1 MTDTSSVPPRDNSL
15 PGDWLNSIHQGDCLQ
30 VLAQLPDESIDL
42 VVTSPPYNLRNS
54 TGNGSR
60 AWPGYDGYTDDLPHE
75 EYVAWQRQCIDEML
89 RVLKPT
95 GAIFYNHT
103 WRVQDGR
110 FQGRA
115 DILDGFPLRQV
126 IIWHQAGSVNR
137 NPGYFVPD
145 YEVIYLI
152 TKPKFRLVNS
162 CTDGAVWRI
171 NQEQSGDF
179 PDLPVWPVELPRR
192 AIAATNAQI
201 VLDPFIGSGTTA
213 VAAVLEGRDFIGI
226 EQSARHVEIA
236 RQRVAEALN
245 GAVPALPP
253 SPLPA
258 DVPEFE
264 HPRFR
269 GSVQVVF
276 DHVQSVLAANGWVPA
291 VLHQANVASDLAL
304 SKITVVRA
312 IQALKTAGAIVVHNH
327 GRWSTYALGN
337 GQPQPV
343 ISSISAAVTSAMSA
357 HFEPASNPEN
367 DVTSAKNAVT
377 SAMSAHFEPASNP
390 ENDVTSAKNA
400 VTSAMSAHFEPA
412 SNPENDVTSAKNAV
426 TSAMSAHFEPA
437 SNPENDVTSAKNAVT
452 SAMSAHFEPASNPE
466 NDVTSAKNDV
476 TSAMSAHFEPAS
488 NPENDVTSAKNDVT
502 SVIWAQND
510 VTPSENDVTSTPGL
524 GPGLIL
530 LSSRLLKY
538 PGPGAQQLGKND
550 VTSLNTGDGRISAS
564 IAWVDTAR
572 VLRQQMPPPQFEEFL
587 APCAGHSWAGDTLTV
602 AAASAFAVQWL
613 ELTLHQDMADQALST
628 VVGSECSVAYRHL
641 PDVAILGSSIVDDQT
656 SALPTSSAEPDFCPM
671 HEEKHLRRRTR
682 YPSMLRHEKKHGD
695 EIYYCAGENGTCSW
709 VFSAQAGVLLP
720 AGQLQRE
727 PGEVQA
733 AYVLKRRGRGL

>member
-390 ENDVTSAKNA
+390 E
-400 VTSAMSAHFEPA
+400 H
-412 SNPENDVTSAKNAV
+412 
-426 TSAMSAHFEPA
+426 
-437 SNPENDVTSAKNAVT
+437 
-452 SAMSAHFEPASNPE
+452 
-466 NDVTSAKNDV
+466 DVTSAKNDV

>member
-15 PGDWLNSIHQGDCLQ
+15 PSDWLNSIHQGDCLQ

-152 TKPKFRLVNS
+152 TKPKFRLLNS

-276 DHVQSVLAANGWVPA
+276 DHVQNVLAANGWVPA

-343 ISSISAAVTSAMSA
+343 ISSISADVTSAMSA
-357 HFEPASNPEN
+357 HFEPASSPEN
-367 DVTSAKNAVT
+367 DVTSA
-377 SAMSAHFEPASNP
+377 E
-390 ENDVTSAKNA
+390 
-400 VTSAMSAHFEPA
+400 
-412 SNPENDVTSAKNAV
+412 
-426 TSAMSAHFEPA
+426 
-437 SNPENDVTSAKNAVT
+437 
-452 SAMSAHFEPASNPE
+452 
-466 NDVTSAKNDV
+466 NDV

-488 NPENDVTSAKNDVT
+488 SPENDVTSAENDVT
-502 SVIWAQND
+502 SAMSAHFEPASSPENDVTSAENDVTSAIWAQND
-510 VTPSENDVTSTPGL
+510 VTPSENDVTSTP

-550 VTSLNTGDGRISAS
+550 VTSLNTGDGGISAS
-564 IAWVDTAR
+564 IAWVDTAQ

-641 PDVAILGSSIVDDQT
+641 PAVAISGSSIVDDQT

-709 VFSAQAGVLLP
+709 VFSAQAGVLVP

>member
-390 ENDVTSAKNA
+390 ENDVTSAKND

-412 SNPENDVTSAKNAV
+412 SNPENDVTSAKN
-426 TSAMSAHFEPA
+426 
-437 SNPENDVTSAKNAVT
+437 DVT

>member
-276 DHVQSVLAANGWVPA
+276 NHVQSVLAANGWVPA

-343 ISSISAAVTSAMSA
+343 ISSISADVTSAMSA
-357 HFEPASNPEN
+357 HFEPASSPEN
-367 DVTSAKNAVT
+367 DVTSAQ
-377 SAMSAHFEPASNP
+377 
-390 ENDVTSAKNA
+390 
-400 VTSAMSAHFEPA
+400 
-412 SNPENDVTSAKNAV
+412 
-426 TSAMSAHFEPA
+426 
-437 SNPENDVTSAKNAVT
+437 
-452 SAMSAHFEPASNPE
+452 
-466 NDVTSAKNDV
+466 NDV

-488 NPENDVTSAKNDVT
+488 SPENDVTSAQNDVT
-502 SVIWAQND
+502 SAMSAHFEPASSPENDVTSAQNDVTSAMSAHFEPASSPENDVTSAIRAQND
-510 VTPSENDVTSTPGL
+510 VTPSENDVTSTPGP

-550 VTSLNTGDGRISAS
+550 VTSLNTGDGGISAS
-564 IAWVDTAR
+564 IAWVDTAQ

-628 VVGSECSVAYRHL
+628 VVGSECSVVYRHL
-641 PDVAILGSSIVDDQT
+641 PDVAISGSLIVDDQT

-709 VFSAQAGVLLP
+709 VFSAQAGVLVP

>member
-343 ISSISAAVTSAMSA
+343 ISSISADVTSAMSA
-357 HFEPASNPEN
+357 HFEPAS
-367 DVTSAKNAVT
+367 S
-377 SAMSAHFEPASNP
+377 
-390 ENDVTSAKNA
+390 
-400 VTSAMSAHFEPA
+400 
-412 SNPENDVTSAKNAV
+412 
-426 TSAMSAHFEPA
+426 
-437 SNPENDVTSAKNAVT
+437 
-452 SAMSAHFEPASNPE
+452 PE

-488 NPENDVTSAKNDVT
+488 SPENDVTSAKNDVT
-502 SVIWAQND
+502 SAMSAHFEPASSPEND
-510 VTPSENDVTSTPGL
+510 VTSAKNDVTSAMSAHFEPASSPENDVTSAKNDVTSAIGDSAHFELKMNVTPSENDVTSTP

-550 VTSLNTGDGRISAS
+550 VTSLNTGDGGISAS
-564 IAWVDTAR
+564 IAWVDTAQ

-641 PDVAILGSSIVDDQT
+641 PDVAISGSSIVDDQT
-656 SALPTSSAEPDFCPM
+656 SALPTSSAQPDFCPM

-709 VFSAQAGVLLP
+709 VFSAQAGVLVP

>member
-343 ISSISAAVTSAMSA
+343 ISSISADVTSAMSA
-357 HFEPASNPEN
+357 HFEPAS
-367 DVTSAKNAVT
+367 S
-377 SAMSAHFEPASNP
+377 
-390 ENDVTSAKNA
+390 
-400 VTSAMSAHFEPA
+400 
-412 SNPENDVTSAKNAV
+412 
-426 TSAMSAHFEPA
+426 
-437 SNPENDVTSAKNAVT
+437 
-452 SAMSAHFEPASNPE
+452 PE

-488 NPENDVTSAKNDVT
+488 SPENDVTSAKNDVT
-502 SVIWAQND
+502 SAMSAHFEPASSPENDVTSAKNDVTSAMSAHFEPASSPENDVTSAIWAQND
-510 VTPSENDVTSTPGL
+510 VTPSENDVTSTPGP

-530 LSSRLLKY
+530 LSSRLLKC

-550 VTSLNTGDGRISAS
+550 VTSLNTGDGGISAS
-564 IAWVDTAR
+564 IAWVDTAQ

-628 VVGSECSVAYRHL
+628 VVGSDCSVAYRHL
-641 PDVAILGSSIVDDQT
+641 PDVAISGSSIVDDQT

-709 VFSAQAGVLLP
+709 VFSAQAGVLVP

>member
-367 DVTSAKNAVT
+367 DVTS
-377 SAMSAHFEPASNP
+377 SF
-390 ENDVTSAKNA
+390 
-400 VTSAMSAHFEPA
+400 
-412 SNPENDVTSAKNAV
+412 
-426 TSAMSAHFEPA
+426 
-437 SNPENDVTSAKNAVT
+437 
-452 SAMSAHFEPASNPE
+452 
-466 NDVTSAKNDV
+466 
-476 TSAMSAHFEPAS
+476 
-488 NPENDVTSAKNDVT
+488 
-502 SVIWAQND
+502 
-510 VTPSENDVTSTPGL
+510 
-524 GPGLIL
+524 
-530 LSSRLLKY
+530 
-538 PGPGAQQLGKND
+538 
-550 VTSLNTGDGRISAS
+550 
-564 IAWVDTAR
+564 
-572 VLRQQMPPPQFEEFL
+572 
-587 APCAGHSWAGDTLTV
+587 
-602 AAASAFAVQWL
+602 
-613 ELTLHQDMADQALST
+613 
-628 VVGSECSVAYRHL
+628 
-641 PDVAILGSSIVDDQT
+641 
-656 SALPTSSAEPDFCPM
+656 
-671 HEEKHLRRRTR
+671 
-682 YPSMLRHEKKHGD
+682 
-695 EIYYCAGENGTCSW
+695 
-709 VFSAQAGVLLP
+709 
-720 AGQLQRE
+720 
-727 PGEVQA
+727 
-733 AYVLKRRGRGL
+733 

>member
-343 ISSISAAVTSAMSA
+343 ISSISADVTSAMSA
-357 HFEPASNPEN
+357 HFEPAS
-367 DVTSAKNAVT
+367 S
-377 SAMSAHFEPASNP
+377 
-390 ENDVTSAKNA
+390 
-400 VTSAMSAHFEPA
+400 
-412 SNPENDVTSAKNAV
+412 
-426 TSAMSAHFEPA
+426 
-437 SNPENDVTSAKNAVT
+437 
-452 SAMSAHFEPASNPE
+452 PE

-488 NPENDVTSAKNDVT
+488 SPENDVTSAKNDVT
-502 SVIWAQND
+502 SAMSAHFEPASSPENDVTSAKNDVTSAMSAHFEPASSPENDVTSAKNDVTSAIWAQND
-510 VTPSENDVTSTPGL
+510 VTPSENDVTSTP

-538 PGPGAQQLGKND
+538 PGPGAQQSGKND
-550 VTSLNTGDGRISAS
+550 VTSLNTGDGGISAS
-564 IAWVDTAR
+564 IAWVDTAQ

-628 VVGSECSVAYRHL
+628 VVGSECSVVYRHL
-641 PDVAILGSSIVDDQT
+641 PDVAISGSSIVDDQT

-709 VFSAQAGVLLP
+709 VFSAQAGVLVP

>member
-15 PGDWLNSIHQGDCLQ
+15 PGDWLNSILQGDCLQ

-75 EYVAWQRQCIDEML
+75 EYVVWQRQCIDEML

-213 VAAVLEGRDFIGI
+213 VAAVLEGRGFIGI

-343 ISSISAAVTSAMSA
+343 ISSISADVTSAMSA
-357 HFEPASNPEN
+357 HFELASNPENDVTSAKNDVTSAMSAHFELASNPEN

-377 SAMSAHFEPASNP
+377 SAMSAHFEL
-390 ENDVTSAKNA
+390 
-400 VTSAMSAHFEPA
+400 
-412 SNPENDVTSAKNAV
+412 
-426 TSAMSAHFEPA
+426 
-437 SNPENDVTSAKNAVT
+437 
-452 SAMSAHFEPASNPE
+452 ASNPE

-502 SVIWAQND
+502 SVIWAQNN

-530 LSSRLLKY
+530 LSYRLLKY
-538 PGPGAQQLGKND
+538 PGPGTQQLGKND

-564 IAWVDTAR
+564 IAWVDTAQ

-641 PDVAILGSSIVDDQT
+641 PDVAISGSSIVDEQT
-656 SALPTSSAEPDFCPM
+656 SALATSSAEPDFCPM

>member
-1 MTDTSSVPPRDNSL
+1 M
-15 PGDWLNSIHQGDCLQ
+15 
-30 VLAQLPDESIDL
+30 
-42 VVTSPPYNLRNS
+42 
-54 TGNGSR
+54 
-60 AWPGYDGYTDDLPHE
+60 
-75 EYVAWQRQCIDEML
+75 
-89 RVLKPT
+89 
-95 GAIFYNHT
+95 
-103 WRVQDGR
+103 
-110 FQGRA
+110 
-115 DILDGFPLRQV
+115 
-126 IIWHQAGSVNR
+126 
-137 NPGYFVPD
+137 
-145 YEVIYLI
+145 IYLI

-253 SPLPA
+253 SPLPT

-390 ENDVTSAKNA
+390 ENDVTSAKN
-400 VTSAMSAHFEPA
+400 
-412 SNPENDVTSAKNAV
+412 DV

-510 VTPSENDVTSTPGL
+510 VTPSENDVTSTPGS

-564 IAWVDTAR
+564 IAWVDTAQ

-613 ELTLHQDMADQALST
+613 ELTLHQGMADQALST

-641 PDVAILGSSIVDDQT
+641 PDVAISGSSIVDDQT

-720 AGQLQRE
+720 AGELQRE

>member
-343 ISSISAAVTSAMSA
+343 ISSISADVTSAMSA
-357 HFEPASNPEN
+357 HFEPAS
-367 DVTSAKNAVT
+367 S
-377 SAMSAHFEPASNP
+377 
-390 ENDVTSAKNA
+390 
-400 VTSAMSAHFEPA
+400 
-412 SNPENDVTSAKNAV
+412 
-426 TSAMSAHFEPA
+426 
-437 SNPENDVTSAKNAVT
+437 
-452 SAMSAHFEPASNPE
+452 PE

-488 NPENDVTSAKNDVT
+488 SPENDVTSAKNDVT
-502 SVIWAQND
+502 SAMSAHFEPASSPENDVTSAKNDVTSAMSAHFEPASSPENDVTSAIWAQND
-510 VTPSENDVTSTPGL
+510 VTPSENDVTSTPGPGL
-524 GPGLIL
+524 PGPGPGLIL

-550 VTSLNTGDGRISAS
+550 VTSLNTGDGGISAS
-564 IAWVDTAR
+564 IAWVDTAQ

-628 VVGSECSVAYRHL
+628 VVGSECSVVYRHL
-641 PDVAILGSSIVDDQT
+641 PDVAISGSLIVDDQT

-709 VFSAQAGVLLP
+709 VFSAQAGVLVP

>member
-343 ISSISAAVTSAMSA
+343 ISSISADVTSAMSA
-357 HFEPASNPEN
+357 HFEAPS
-367 DVTSAKNAVT
+367 S
-377 SAMSAHFEPASNP
+377 
-390 ENDVTSAKNA
+390 
-400 VTSAMSAHFEPA
+400 
-412 SNPENDVTSAKNAV
+412 
-426 TSAMSAHFEPA
+426 
-437 SNPENDVTSAKNAVT
+437 
-452 SAMSAHFEPASNPE
+452 PE

-476 TSAMSAHFEPAS
+476 TSAMSAHFEAPS
-488 NPENDVTSAKNDVT
+488 SPENDVTSAKNDVT
-502 SVIWAQND
+502 SAMSAHFEAPSSPENDVTSAIWAQND
-510 VTPSENDVTSTPGL
+510 VTPSENDVTSTP

-538 PGPGAQQLGKND
+538 PGPGAQQLGEND
-550 VTSLNTGDGRISAS
+550 VTSLNTGDGGISAS
-564 IAWVDTAR
+564 IAWVDTAQ

-628 VVGSECSVAYRHL
+628 VVGSECSVVYRHL
-641 PDVAILGSSIVDDQT
+641 PDVAISGSSIVDDQT

-709 VFSAQAGVLLP
+709 VFSAQAGVLVP

>member
-89 RVLKPT
+89 RVLKST

-343 ISSISAAVTSAMSA
+343 ISSISADVTSAMSA
-357 HFEPASNPEN
+357 HFEAPS
-367 DVTSAKNAVT
+367 S
-377 SAMSAHFEPASNP
+377 
-390 ENDVTSAKNA
+390 
-400 VTSAMSAHFEPA
+400 
-412 SNPENDVTSAKNAV
+412 
-426 TSAMSAHFEPA
+426 
-437 SNPENDVTSAKNAVT
+437 
-452 SAMSAHFEPASNPE
+452 PE

-476 TSAMSAHFEPAS
+476 TSAMSAHFEAPS
-488 NPENDVTSAKNDVT
+488 SPENDVTSAKNDVT
-502 SVIWAQND
+502 SAMSAHFEAPSSPENDVTSAKNDVTSAMSAHFEAPSSPENDVTSAKNDVTSAMSAHFEAPSSPENDVTSAKNDVTSAMSAHFEAPSSPENDVTSAIWAQND
-510 VTPSENDVTSTPGL
+510 VTPSENDVTSTPG
-524 GPGLIL
+524 PGLIL
-530 LSSRLLKY
+530 LSSRLSKY

-550 VTSLNTGDGRISAS
+550 VTSLNTGDGGISAS
-564 IAWVDTAR
+564 IAWVDTAQ

-628 VVGSECSVAYRHL
+628 VVGSECSVVYRHL
-641 PDVAILGSSIVDDQT
+641 PDVAISGSSIVDDQT

-709 VFSAQAGVLLP
+709 VFSAQAGVLVP

>member
-15 PGDWLNSIHQGDCLQ
+15 PGDWLNSILQGDCLQ

-115 DILDGFPLRQV
+115 DILDGFPLRQI

-162 CTDGAVWRI
+162 CTYGAVWRI

-213 VAAVLEGRDFIGI
+213 VAAVLEGRGFIGI
-226 EQSARHVEIA
+226 EQSARHVEMA

-343 ISSISAAVTSAMSA
+343 IFSISA
-357 HFEPASNPEN
+357 
-367 DVTSAKNAVT
+367 D
-377 SAMSAHFEPASNP
+377 
-390 ENDVTSAKNA
+390 
-400 VTSAMSAHFEPA
+400 
-412 SNPENDVTSAKNAV
+412 
-426 TSAMSAHFEPA
+426 
-437 SNPENDVTSAKNAVT
+437 VT

-502 SVIWAQND
+502 SAMSAHFEPASNPENAVTSVIWAQND
-510 VTPSENDVTSTPGL
+510 VTPSENDVTSTPGS

-530 LSSRLLKY
+530 LSSRLLNY

-550 VTSLNTGDGRISAS
+550 VTSLNTGDGKISAS
-564 IAWVDTAR
+564 IAWVDTAQ
-572 VLRQQMPPPQFEEFL
+572 VLRQQMPPQQFEEFL

-613 ELTLHQDMADQALST
+613 ELMLHQDMADQALST

-641 PDVAILGSSIVDDQT
+641 PDVAISGSSIVDDQT

-709 VFSAQAGVLLP
+709 VFP
-720 AGQLQRE
+720 
-727 PGEVQA
+727 
-733 AYVLKRRGRGL
+733 LKREFYSQLVNFRGSPARCRRLMC

>member
-343 ISSISAAVTSAMSA
+343 ISSISADVTSAMSA
-357 HFEPASNPEN
+357 HFEPAS
-367 DVTSAKNAVT
+367 S
-377 SAMSAHFEPASNP
+377 
-390 ENDVTSAKNA
+390 
-400 VTSAMSAHFEPA
+400 
-412 SNPENDVTSAKNAV
+412 
-426 TSAMSAHFEPA
+426 
-437 SNPENDVTSAKNAVT
+437 
-452 SAMSAHFEPASNPE
+452 PE

-488 NPENDVTSAKNDVT
+488 SPENDVTSAKNDVT
-502 SVIWAQND
+502 SAMSAHFEPASSPENDVTSAKNDVTSAMSAHFEPASSPENDVTSAIRAQND
-510 VTPSENDVTSTPGL
+510 VTPSENDVTSIP

-550 VTSLNTGDGRISAS
+550 VTSLNTGDGGISAS
-564 IAWVDTAR
+564 IAWVDTAQ

-628 VVGSECSVAYRHL
+628 VVGSECSVVYRHL
-641 PDVAILGSSIVDDQT
+641 PDVAISGSSIVDDQT

-709 VFSAQAGVLLP
+709 VFSAQAGVLVP

>member
-390 ENDVTSAKNA
+390 ENDVTS
-400 VTSAMSAHFEPA
+400 
-412 SNPENDVTSAKNAV
+412 
-426 TSAMSAHFEPA
+426 
-437 SNPENDVTSAKNAVT
+437 
-452 SAMSAHFEPASNPE
+452 
-466 NDVTSAKNDV
+466 
-476 TSAMSAHFEPAS
+476 FEPAS

>member
-337 GQPQPV
+337 GQSQPV
-343 ISSISAAVTSAMSA
+343 ISSISADVTSAMSA
-357 HFEPASNPEN
+357 HFEPAS
-367 DVTSAKNAVT
+367 S
-377 SAMSAHFEPASNP
+377 
-390 ENDVTSAKNA
+390 
-400 VTSAMSAHFEPA
+400 
-412 SNPENDVTSAKNAV
+412 
-426 TSAMSAHFEPA
+426 
-437 SNPENDVTSAKNAVT
+437 
-452 SAMSAHFEPASNPE
+452 PE

-488 NPENDVTSAKNDVT
+488 SPENDVTSAKNDVT
-502 SVIWAQND
+502 SAMSAHFEPASSPENDVTSAKNDVTSAMSAHFEPASSPENDVTSAKNDVTSAMSAHFEPASSPENDVTSAIWAQND
-510 VTPSENDVTSTPGL
+510 VTPSENDVTSTPGP

-530 LSSRLLKY
+530 LSSNLLKY

-550 VTSLNTGDGRISAS
+550 VTSLNTGDGGISAS
-564 IAWVDTAR
+564 IAWVDTAQ

-641 PDVAILGSSIVDDQT
+641 PDVAISGSSIVDDQT

-709 VFSAQAGVLLP
+709 VFSAQAGVLVP

-733 AYVLKRRGRGL
+733 TYVLKRRGRGL

>member
-60 AWPGYDGYTDDLPHE
+60 AWPGYDGYTDDLPHK

-179 PDLPVWPVELPRR
+179 PDLPVWPVELPQR

-343 ISSISAAVTSAMSA
+343 ISSISADVTSAMSA
-357 HFEPASNPEN
+357 HFEPASSQMLHQPKM
-367 DVTSAKNAVT
+367 TLHRRCRLILSP
-377 SAMSAHFEPASNP
+377 HPAL
-390 ENDVTSAKNA
+390 K
-400 VTSAMSAHFEPA
+400 MMLHLCC
-412 SNPENDVTSAKNAV
+412 
-426 TSAMSAHFEPA
+426 
-437 SNPENDVTSAKNAVT
+437 
-452 SAMSAHFEPASNPE
+452 PE

-488 NPENDVTSAKNDVT
+488 SPENDVTSAKNDVT
-502 SVIWAQND
+502 SAMSAHFEPASSPENDVTSAKNDVTSAMSAHFEPASSPENDVTSAIWAQND
-510 VTPSENDVTSTPGL
+510 VTPSENDVTSTPGP

-550 VTSLNTGDGRISAS
+550 VTSLNTGDGGISAS
-564 IAWVDTAR
+564 IAWVDTAQ

-628 VVGSECSVAYRHL
+628 VVGSECSVVYRHL
-641 PDVAILGSSIVDDQT
+641 PDVAISGSLIVDDQT

-709 VFSAQAGVLLP
+709 VFSAQAGVLVP

>member
-343 ISSISAAVTSAMSA
+343 ISSISADVTSAMSA
-357 HFEPASNPEN
+357 HFEPAS
-367 DVTSAKNAVT
+367 S
-377 SAMSAHFEPASNP
+377 
-390 ENDVTSAKNA
+390 
-400 VTSAMSAHFEPA
+400 
-412 SNPENDVTSAKNAV
+412 
-426 TSAMSAHFEPA
+426 
-437 SNPENDVTSAKNAVT
+437 
-452 SAMSAHFEPASNPE
+452 PE

-488 NPENDVTSAKNDVT
+488 SPENDVTSAKNDVT
-502 SVIWAQND
+502 SAMSAHFEPASSPENDVTSAKNDVTSAMSAHFEPASSPENDVTSAIWAQND
-510 VTPSENDVTSTPGL
+510 VTPSENDVTSTPGP

-550 VTSLNTGDGRISAS
+550 VTSLNTGDGGISAS
-564 IAWVDTAR
+564 IAWVDTAQ

-628 VVGSECSVAYRHL
+628 VVGSECSVVYRHL
-641 PDVAILGSSIVDDQT
+641 PDVAISGSLIVDDQT

-709 VFSAQAGVLLP
+709 VFSAQAGVLVP

>member
-1 MTDTSSVPPRDNSL
+1 MTDTSSVPPLDNSL

-236 RQRVAEALN
+236 WQRVAEALN

-367 DVTSAKNAVT
+367 DVTSAKN
-377 SAMSAHFEPASNP
+377 
-390 ENDVTSAKNA
+390 D
-400 VTSAMSAHFEPA
+400 
-412 SNPENDVTSAKNAV
+412 
-426 TSAMSAHFEPA
+426 
-437 SNPENDVTSAKNAVT
+437 VT

-488 NPENDVTSAKNDVT
+488 NPENDVTSAKNDVTSAMSAHFEPASNPENDVTSAKNAVTSAMSAHFEPASNPENDVT

-564 IAWVDTAR
+564 IAWADTAR

-656 SALPTSSAEPDFCPM
+656 SALPTSSAERDFCPM

>member
-343 ISSISAAVTSAMSA
+343 ISSISADVTSAMSA
-357 HFEPASNPEN
+357 HFEPAS
-367 DVTSAKNAVT
+367 S
-377 SAMSAHFEPASNP
+377 
-390 ENDVTSAKNA
+390 
-400 VTSAMSAHFEPA
+400 
-412 SNPENDVTSAKNAV
+412 
-426 TSAMSAHFEPA
+426 
-437 SNPENDVTSAKNAVT
+437 
-452 SAMSAHFEPASNPE
+452 PE

-488 NPENDVTSAKNDVT
+488 SPENDVTSAKNDVT
-502 SVIWAQND
+502 SAMSAHFEPASSPENDVTSAIWAQND
-510 VTPSENDVTSTPGL
+510 VTPSENDVTSTPGP

-550 VTSLNTGDGRISAS
+550 VTSLNTGDGGISAS
-564 IAWVDTAR
+564 IAWVDTAQ

-628 VVGSECSVAYRHL
+628 VVGSECSVVYHHL
-641 PDVAILGSSIVDDQT
+641 PDVAISGSSIVDDQT

-709 VFSAQAGVLLP
+709 VFSAQAGVLVP

-733 AYVLKRRGRGL
+733 AYVLTRRGRGL

>member
-343 ISSISAAVTSAMSA
+343 ISSISADVTSAMSA
-357 HFEPASNPEN
+357 HFEPAS
-367 DVTSAKNAVT
+367 S
-377 SAMSAHFEPASNP
+377 
-390 ENDVTSAKNA
+390 
-400 VTSAMSAHFEPA
+400 
-412 SNPENDVTSAKNAV
+412 
-426 TSAMSAHFEPA
+426 
-437 SNPENDVTSAKNAVT
+437 
-452 SAMSAHFEPASNPE
+452 PE

-488 NPENDVTSAKNDVT
+488 SPENDVTSAKNDVT
-502 SVIWAQND
+502 SAMSAHFEPASSPENDVTSAKNDVTSAMSAHFEPASSPENDVTSAIWAQND
-510 VTPSENDVTSTPGL
+510 VTPSENDVTSTPGS
-524 GPGLIL
+524 GLIL
-530 LSSRLLKY
+530 LSSKLLKY
-538 PGPGAQQLGKND
+538 PGPGPQQLGKND
-550 VTSLNTGDGRISAS
+550 VTSLNTGDGGISAS
-564 IAWVDTAR
+564 IAWVDTAQ

-628 VVGSECSVAYRHL
+628 VVGSECSVVYRHL
-641 PDVAILGSSIVDDQT
+641 PDVAISGSSIVDDQT

-695 EIYYCAGENGTCSW
+695 EIYYCVGENGTCSW
-709 VFSAQAGVLLP
+709 VFSAQAGVLVP

>member
-343 ISSISAAVTSAMSA
+343 ISSISADVTSAMSA
-357 HFEPASNPEN
+357 HFEPAS
-367 DVTSAKNAVT
+367 S
-377 SAMSAHFEPASNP
+377 
-390 ENDVTSAKNA
+390 
-400 VTSAMSAHFEPA
+400 
-412 SNPENDVTSAKNAV
+412 
-426 TSAMSAHFEPA
+426 
-437 SNPENDVTSAKNAVT
+437 
-452 SAMSAHFEPASNPE
+452 PE

-488 NPENDVTSAKNDVT
+488 SPENDVTSAKNDVT
-502 SVIWAQND
+502 SAMSAHFEPASSPENDVTSAKNDVTSAMSAHFEPASSPENDVTSAIWAQND
-510 VTPSENDVTSTPGL
+510 VTPSENDVTSTPGP

-550 VTSLNTGDGRISAS
+550 VTSLNTGDGGISAS
-564 IAWVDTAR
+564 IAWVDTAQ

-628 VVGSECSVAYRHL
+628 VVGSECSVVYRHL
-641 PDVAILGSSIVDDQT
+641 PDVAIAGSLIVDDQT

-709 VFSAQAGVLLP
+709 VFSAQAGVLVP

>member
-412 SNPENDVTSAKNAV
+412 SNPENDVTSAKN
-426 TSAMSAHFEPA
+426 
-437 SNPENDVTSAKNAVT
+437 
-452 SAMSAHFEPASNPE
+452 
-466 NDVTSAKNDV
+466 DV

>member
-343 ISSISAAVTSAMSA
+343 ISSISADVTSAMSA
-357 HFEPASNPEN
+357 HFELAS
-367 DVTSAKNAVT
+367 S
-377 SAMSAHFEPASNP
+377 
-390 ENDVTSAKNA
+390 
-400 VTSAMSAHFEPA
+400 
-412 SNPENDVTSAKNAV
+412 
-426 TSAMSAHFEPA
+426 
-437 SNPENDVTSAKNAVT
+437 
-452 SAMSAHFEPASNPE
+452 PE

-476 TSAMSAHFEPAS
+476 TSA
-488 NPENDVTSAKNDVT
+488 
-502 SVIWAQND
+502 IWAQND
-510 VTPSENDVTSTPGL
+510 VTPSENDVTSIP

-564 IAWVDTAR
+564 IAWADTAQ

-641 PDVAILGSSIVDDQT
+641 PDVAISGSSIVDDQT

-695 EIYYCAGENGTCSW
+695 EIHYCAGENGTCSW
-709 VFSAQAGVLLP
+709 VFSAQAGVLVP

>member
-1 MTDTSSVPPRDNSL
+1 MTDTSSLPPRDDSL
-15 PGDWLNSIHQGDCLQ
+15 PADWLNQIHHGDCLQ
-30 VLAQLPDESIDL
+30 MLAQLPDESVDL

-75 EYVAWQRQCIDEML
+75 VYVAWQRQCIDEML

-192 AIAATNAQI
+192 AIAATDAQI

-213 VAAVLEGRDFIGI
+213 VAALLEGRDYIGI

-276 DHVQSVLAANGWVPA
+276 DHVKGVLAANGWAPA

-312 IQALKTAGAIVVHNH
+312 IQVLKTAGAIVVHNH

-343 ISSISAAVTSAMSA
+343 ISSITA
-357 HFEPASNPEN
+357 
-367 DVTSAKNAVT
+367 DVTPAMWAQNEPT
-377 SAMSAHFEPASNP
+377 SS
-390 ENDVTSAKNA
+390 
-400 VTSAMSAHFEPA
+400 
-412 SNPENDVTSAKNAV
+412 
-426 TSAMSAHFEPA
+426 
-437 SNPENDVTSAKNAVT
+437 
-452 SAMSAHFEPASNPE
+452 PE

-476 TSAMSAHFEPAS
+476 TSGKNDVTSPMSAHFGAPSSPKNDVTSGKNDVTSPMSAHFGAPSSPENDVISAKNDVTSAMSAHFGGPS
-488 NPENDVTSAKNDVT
+488 SPENDVTSAKNDVT
-502 SVIWAQND
+502 SPMWAQND
-510 VTPSENDVTSTPGL
+510 VTSAKNDVTSVP
-524 GPGLIL
+524 GPGPGYFNNLEGSKINPG
-530 LSSRLLKY
+530 
-538 PGPGAQQLGKND
+538 PGPGAEESGKND
-550 VTSLNTGDGRISAS
+550 VTSLNPGDGRISATV
-564 IAWVDTAR
+564 AWVDTAQ
-572 VLRQQMPPPQFEEFL
+572 VLRRQMPHAQFEEFL

-602 AAASAFAVQWL
+602 AAATGFAVQWL

-641 PDVAILGSSIVDDQT
+641 PDVAISGPWIVDDQT
-656 SALPTSSAEPDFCPM
+656 PALPTSSSEPDFCPM

-709 VFSAQAGVLLP
+709 VFSAQAGVFVP
-720 AGQLQRE
+720 DGQLQRE

>member
-343 ISSISAAVTSAMSA
+343 ISSISADVTSAMSA
-357 HFEPASNPEN
+357 HFEPASSPEN
-367 DVTSAKNAVT
+367 DVTSA
-377 SAMSAHFEPASNP
+377 E
-390 ENDVTSAKNA
+390 
-400 VTSAMSAHFEPA
+400 
-412 SNPENDVTSAKNAV
+412 
-426 TSAMSAHFEPA
+426 
-437 SNPENDVTSAKNAVT
+437 
-452 SAMSAHFEPASNPE
+452 
-466 NDVTSAKNDV
+466 NDV

-488 NPENDVTSAKNDVT
+488 SPRKMMLHQLKMT
-502 SVIWAQND
+502 
-510 VTPSENDVTSTPGL
+510 L
-524 GPGLIL
+524 HRRCRLIL
-530 LSSRLLKY
+530 SPHPALKMMLHQLKMTLHRRCRLILSPHPALKMMLHQLKMTLHRRCRLILSPHPALKMMLHQLKMMLHRRFGLKMTLHRPKMMLHLH
-538 PGPGAQQLGKND
+538 PGPD
-550 VTSLNTGDGRISAS
+550 
-564 IAWVDTAR
+564 
-572 VLRQQMPPPQFEEFL
+572 
-587 APCAGHSWAGDTLTV
+587 
-602 AAASAFAVQWL
+602 
-613 ELTLHQDMADQALST
+613 
-628 VVGSECSVAYRHL
+628 
-641 PDVAILGSSIVDDQT
+641 
-656 SALPTSSAEPDFCPM
+656 
-671 HEEKHLRRRTR
+671 
-682 YPSMLRHEKKHGD
+682 
-695 EIYYCAGENGTCSW
+695 
-709 VFSAQAGVLLP
+709 
-720 AGQLQRE
+720 
-727 PGEVQA
+727 PG
-733 AYVLKRRGRGL
+733 

>member
-343 ISSISAAVTSAMSA
+343 ISSISADVTSAMSA
-357 HFEPASNPEN
+357 HFELAS
-367 DVTSAKNAVT
+367 S
-377 SAMSAHFEPASNP
+377 
-390 ENDVTSAKNA
+390 
-400 VTSAMSAHFEPA
+400 
-412 SNPENDVTSAKNAV
+412 
-426 TSAMSAHFEPA
+426 
-437 SNPENDVTSAKNAVT
+437 
-452 SAMSAHFEPASNPE
+452 PE

-476 TSAMSAHFEPAS
+476 TSAMSAHFELAS
-488 NPENDVTSAKNDVT
+488 SPENDVTSAKNDVT
-502 SVIWAQND
+502 SAMSAHFELASS
-510 VTPSENDVTSTPGL
+510 PENDVTS
-524 GPGLIL
+524 
-530 LSSRLLKY
+530 
-538 PGPGAQQLGKND
+538 AKND
-550 VTSLNTGDGRISAS
+550 VTSAMSAH
-564 IAWVDTAR
+564 
-572 VLRQQMPPPQFEEFL
+572 FEL
-587 APCAGHSWAGDTLTV
+587 ASSP
-602 AAASAFAVQWL
+602 
-613 ELTLHQDMADQALST
+613 EN
-628 VVGSECSVAYRHL
+628 
-641 PDVAILGSSIVDDQT
+641 DVT
-656 SALPTSSAEPDFCPM
+656 SAKNDVTSAMSAHFELASSP
-671 HEEKHLRRRTR
+671 
-682 YPSMLRHEKKHGD
+682 
-695 EIYYCAGENGTCSW
+695 ENDVT
-709 VFSAQAGVLLP
+709 SAKNDVTSAMSGS
-720 AGQLQRE
+720 
-727 PGEVQA
+727 
-733 AYVLKRRGRGL
+733 K

>member
-343 ISSISAAVTSAMSA
+343 ISSISADVTSAMSA
-357 HFEPASNPEN
+357 HFEPAS
-367 DVTSAKNAVT
+367 S
-377 SAMSAHFEPASNP
+377 
-390 ENDVTSAKNA
+390 
-400 VTSAMSAHFEPA
+400 
-412 SNPENDVTSAKNAV
+412 
-426 TSAMSAHFEPA
+426 
-437 SNPENDVTSAKNAVT
+437 
-452 SAMSAHFEPASNPE
+452 PE

-488 NPENDVTSAKNDVT
+488 SPENDVTSA
-502 SVIWAQND
+502 IWAQND
-510 VTPSENDVTSTPGL
+510 VTPSENDVTSTPG
-524 GPGLIL
+524 PGLIL
-530 LSSRLLKY
+530 LSSRLLKH

-550 VTSLNTGDGRISAS
+550 VTSLNTGDGGISAS
-564 IAWVDTAR
+564 IAWVDTAQ

-628 VVGSECSVAYRHL
+628 VVGSECSVVYRHL
-641 PDVAILGSSIVDDQT
+641 PDVAISGSSIVDDQT

-709 VFSAQAGVLLP
+709 VFSAQAGVLVP

>member
-343 ISSISAAVTSAMSA
+343 ISSISADVTSAMSA
-357 HFEPASNPEN
+357 HFEPAS
-367 DVTSAKNAVT
+367 S
-377 SAMSAHFEPASNP
+377 
-390 ENDVTSAKNA
+390 
-400 VTSAMSAHFEPA
+400 
-412 SNPENDVTSAKNAV
+412 
-426 TSAMSAHFEPA
+426 
-437 SNPENDVTSAKNAVT
+437 
-452 SAMSAHFEPASNPE
+452 PE

-488 NPENDVTSAKNDVT
+488 SPENDVTSAKNDVT
-502 SVIWAQND
+502 SAMSAHFEPASSPENDVTSAIWAQND
-510 VTPSENDVTSTPGL
+510 VTPSENDVTSTP

-550 VTSLNTGDGRISAS
+550 VTSLNTGDGGISAS
-564 IAWVDTAR
+564 IAWVDTAQ

-628 VVGSECSVAYRHL
+628 VVGSECSVVYRHL
-641 PDVAILGSSIVDDQT
+641 PDVAISGSSIVDDQT

-709 VFSAQAGVLLP
+709 VFSAQAGVLVP

>member
-343 ISSISAAVTSAMSA
+343 ISSISADVTSAMSA
-357 HFEPASNPEN
+357 HFEPAS
-367 DVTSAKNAVT
+367 S
-377 SAMSAHFEPASNP
+377 
-390 ENDVTSAKNA
+390 
-400 VTSAMSAHFEPA
+400 
-412 SNPENDVTSAKNAV
+412 
-426 TSAMSAHFEPA
+426 
-437 SNPENDVTSAKNAVT
+437 
-452 SAMSAHFEPASNPE
+452 PE

-488 NPENDVTSAKNDVT
+488 SPENDVTSAKNDVT
-502 SVIWAQND
+502 SAMSAHFEPASSPENDVTSAIWAQND
-510 VTPSENDVTSTPGL
+510 VTPSENDVTSAP

-530 LSSRLLKY
+530 LSSRLLKH
-538 PGPGAQQLGKND
+538 PGPGAQQLEKND
-550 VTSLNTGDGRISAS
+550 VTSLNTGDGGISAS
-564 IAWVDTAR
+564 IAWVDTAQ

-628 VVGSECSVAYRHL
+628 VVGSECSVVYRHL
-641 PDVAILGSSIVDDQT
+641 PDVAISGSSIVDDQT

-671 HEEKHLRRRTR
+671 HEQKHLRRRTR

-709 VFSAQAGVLLP
+709 VFSAQAGVLVP

>member
-337 GQPQPV
+337 GQP
-343 ISSISAAVTSAMSA
+343 ARHFLHLVTGNLS
-357 HFEPASNPEN
+357 
-367 DVTSAKNAVT
+367 
-377 SAMSAHFEPASNP
+377 
-390 ENDVTSAKNA
+390 
-400 VTSAMSAHFEPA
+400 
-412 SNPENDVTSAKNAV
+412 
-426 TSAMSAHFEPA
+426 
-437 SNPENDVTSAKNAVT
+437 
-452 SAMSAHFEPASNPE
+452 
-466 NDVTSAKNDV
+466 
-476 TSAMSAHFEPAS
+476 
-488 NPENDVTSAKNDVT
+488 
-502 SVIWAQND
+502 
-510 VTPSENDVTSTPGL
+510 PSFP
-524 GPGLIL
+524 P
-530 LSSRLLKY
+530 
-538 PGPGAQQLGKND
+538 
-550 VTSLNTGDGRISAS
+550 SL
-564 IAWVDTAR
+564 
-572 VLRQQMPPPQFEEFL
+572 
-587 APCAGHSWAGDTLTV
+587 
-602 AAASAFAVQWL
+602 
-613 ELTLHQDMADQALST
+613 LTLHRRCRLILSSHPALKMMLHQPKMT
-628 VVGSECSVAYRHL
+628 LHRRCRL
-641 PDVAILGSSIVDDQT
+641 ILSSHP
-656 SALPTSSAEPDFCPM
+656 ALKMMLHQPKMTLHRRCRLILSSHPALKMMLHQPKM
-671 HEEKHLRRRTR
+671 TLHRRCRLILAR
-682 YPSMLRHEKKHGD
+682 IQP
-695 EIYYCAGENGTCSW
+695 
-709 VFSAQAGVLLP
+709 
-720 AGQLQRE
+720 
-727 PGEVQA
+727 
-733 AYVLKRRGRGL
+733 